1 MRWDQILPR
10 NFGTVASALLEII
23 KLENIMLENI
33 MEQRLILRALWRSQA
48 ESSNSDKNWHCQNSC
63 NHNRPSYETL
73 VNFGHKQGYLT
84 KWPTWRQD
92 IETSQCKSHKMI
104 NTRDYGI
111 TDYHERS
118 RRLWSSDLHTNRS
131 NLPCLPPSDLEST
144 IRQQD
149 PPASFCIYRLA

>member
-1 MRWDQILPR
+1 MVQIWWDQILPR
-10 NFGTVASALLEII
+10 NFGTVVSAL
-23 KLENIMLENI
+23 LENIMLENI
-33 MEQRLILRALWRSQA
+33 MGQSLILRALWRSQA
-48 ESSNSDKNWHCQNSC
+48 ESSKPDKNWHCQNSC

-84 KWPTWRQD
+84 KRQD

-104 NTRDYGI
+104 NTRDYGT

-118 RRLWSSDLHTNRS
+118 RRLWSSDRHTNRS

-144 IRQQD
+144 IRPQD